1 MKITAFGAA
10 GTVTGSSY
18 LVESVHSTLLVDF
31 GMFQGAPEL
40 EALNVLPEGID
51 PGRLDA
57 VLLTHAHLDHCGR
70 LPLLS
75 KNGYAGPIFATD
87 ATIDMAAIILRDSA
101 KIQEGDA
108 AYENRKRARDGRE
121 LVQPLYSSADVEK
134 TLVSDAGAAL

>member
-10 GTVTGSSY
+10 GMVTGSSY

-87 ATIDMAAIILRDSA
+87 ATIEMAAIILRDSA
-101 KIQEGDA
+101 KIQDGDA

-134 TLVSDAGAAL
+134 TLMQMQARAL